1 MTEFMMIFRN
11 EYNPSVKPT
20 PEQMQASIKQWQD
33 WIGGIAA
40 QGKFLSTNR
49 LSSAGKILKPN
60 NVVVDGPY
68 AEVKEIIG
76 GYIIVKATNIDE
88 AMKLA
93 EGCPIL
99 DIGGHVE
106 VRTVIEMA
114 N

>member
-11 EYNPSVKPT
+11 DYKPSFKPS

-49 LSSAGKILKPN
+49 LGFEGKTLKPN
-60 NVVVDGPY
+60 NVIVDGPY

-76 GYIIVKATNIDE
+76 GYILVKAAHIDE

-99 DIGGHVE
+99 AIGGHVE
-106 VRTVIEMA
+106 VRSVMPM
-114 N
+114 NN